1 MTNTPIAAV
10 VLAAG
15 KGTRMGSDLHK
26 VLHPLAG
33 RPMLG
38 HLLDSL
44 ETLGTSRCVV
54 IVGAGRDQIEI
65 AFPALKTAV
74 QDPQLG
80 TSHAVRMAEPALN
93 DFSGTVLILYGDVPL
108 VQTITMQRLCAAV
121 DEDHGLAVLGFRPA
135 DTRSY
140 GRLITDA
147 NSGLEQIVEHVD
159 ATPQQRA
166 IKFCNSG
173 IMAVRAELLWTLL
186 AMVRNDNSKGEYY
199 LTDIVALARAKGE
212 RVATTEAREDE
223 VTGVNSKEELA
234 TLEVHLASKSG
245 VQA

>member
-1 MTNTPIAAV
+1 MTDTPIAGV
-10 VLAAG
+10 VLVAG

-44 ETLGTSRCVV
+44 DALGATQRVV

-65 AFPALKTAV
+65 TFPDLTTAV
-74 QDPQLG
+74 QDPQRG
-80 TSHAVRMAEPALN
+80 TAHAVRMAEPALS
-93 DFSGTVLILYGDVPL
+93 DFRGTVLVLYGDVPL
-108 VQTITMQRLCAAV
+108 VQTITMRRLCAAV

-147 NSGLEQIVEHVD
+147 AGGLQQIVEHVD
-159 ATPQQRA
+159 TTPEQRN
-166 IKFCNSG
+166 IGFCNSG
-173 IMAVRAELLWTLL
+173 IMAVRAVLLWPLL
-186 AMVRNDNSKGEYY
+186 VEVRNDNSKGEYY
-199 LTDIVALARAKGE
+199 LTDIVVLARAKGE
-212 RVATTEAREDE
+212 RVATTEAGEDE
-223 VTGVNSKEELA
+223 VTGVNSQAELA
-234 TLEVHLASKSG
+234 ALEQKIESKSG
-245 VQA
+245 ARA